1 MASATEISTRALRR
15 IGVVAPDESP
25 SGQDVESST
34 EALTAMINS
43 WEAEGLA
50 ADAIPLDARFEQAVV
65 AMLAVRIAEE
75 YGKTPGPILMRDAD
89 RGWDALCAAF
99 IAVPPSTFD
108 DPLKHTG
115 HYADYGFI
123 IGEPDD
129 PYSDWEASTDY
140 ALRDFTINNKMLYEC
155 ITAGT
160 SASSGGP
167 TGTEASITDGTVT
180 WCWRRV
186 VG

>member
-1 MASATEISTRALRR
+1 MSEEASRTGGVFLPYPLLGIMLTLVLTLGGGIIGMYVKVDTMNST
-15 IGVVAPDESP
+15 
-25 SGQDVESST
+25 
-34 EALTAMINS
+34 
-43 WEAEGLA
+43 
-50 ADAIPLDARFEQAVV
+50 
-65 AMLAVRIAEE
+65 
-75 YGKTPGPILMRDAD
+75 ILMRDAD